1 METEFFEPCDNLS
14 EFCVGELARYR
25 RRNDRVNLMFV
36 IVFEQFDRVKN
47 ERLIGNCSERTLI
60 YTRTAGNALI
70 IVYSCRLLLIY

>member
-1 METEFFEPCDNLS
+1 
-14 EFCVGELARYR
+14 
-25 RRNDRVNLMFV
+25 MFV